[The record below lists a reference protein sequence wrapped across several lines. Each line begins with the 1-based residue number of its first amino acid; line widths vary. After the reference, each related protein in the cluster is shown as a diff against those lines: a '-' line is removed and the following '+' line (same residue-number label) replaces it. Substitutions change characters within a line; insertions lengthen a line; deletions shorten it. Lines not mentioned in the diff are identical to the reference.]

1 MSERLNAARVVQ
13 FPGYGVALL
22 IFRLLAQ
29 RAADLVPSSDQRCD
43 LVGNILVPLATNW
56 IAIAAIA

>member
-1 MSERLNAARVVQ
+1 M
-13 FPGYGVALL
+13 

-29 RAADLVPSSDQRCD
+29 RAADLVPSSDQRWD